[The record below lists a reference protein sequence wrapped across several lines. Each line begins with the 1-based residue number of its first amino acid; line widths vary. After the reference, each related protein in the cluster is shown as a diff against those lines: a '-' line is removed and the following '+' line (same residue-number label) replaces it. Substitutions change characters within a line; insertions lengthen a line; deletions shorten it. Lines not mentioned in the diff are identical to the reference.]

1 MDVILVGVGL
11 TESQLELLR
20 ELEKL
25 SSMEMEPAMEND
37 DFLDVE
43 DYEFYNGH
51 YDWWD
56 VCERGEN

>member
-1 MDVILVGVGL
+1 MDVILVGAGL

-56 VCERGEN
+56 VCEREEN